1 MNALKTKSWRAFC
14 LIRLN
19 SIQIWNMAEHMTM
32 PLHNISYRKHSGMD
46 QTQRIDYRLL
56 VDNLSTAILL
66 VDRDLNIFYLN
77 SSCEALFDI
86 SLIRASGQPVLNLLH
101 TPDDEF
107 NTQEAFLNTINTGQP
122 YTRREAT
129 INVNFKDIHVDY
141 TASQLNA
148 GKPYHP
154 LLLIELNPIDRM
166 LKISKE
172 ENFIQQHQVARQ
184 LVRGVAHEI
193 KNPLAGIRGATQLLA
208 RSLNDPKYDEF
219 TDIIISEVD
228 RLRNLADT
236 MLGSRQL
243 PSYELVN
250 IHEPLER
257 VRSLIV
263 NQTKSKINI
272 IRDYDLSLPE
282 VMADRDQLI
291 QVMLNICANAVQAM
305 TEHPDF
311 FVEHR
316 PELILRTRIQ
326 RLVTINGVLNRST
339 VRVDIEDNGPGVPE
353 DILESVFYPLVT
365 GRANGTG
372 LGLSIAQNIMHQ
384 HNGMIECQSIPGKT
398 IFSLYLPW
406 EASHVAK

>member
-1 MNALKTKSWRAFC
+1 MNARQDNPLNRQFCGFELLDTALIAVDQAGALRYVNPAAENLLALGCRELLRHQLHTLFVDSRRLLNGLKTAIGNNVSFT
-14 LIRLN
+14 
-19 SIQIWNMAEHMTM
+19 EHDLELDTCQQQH
-32 PLHNISYRKHSGMD
+32 LH
-46 QTQRIDYRLL
+46 
-56 VDNLSTAILL
+56 
-66 VDRDLNIFYLN
+66 
-77 SSCEALFDI
+77 
-86 SLIRASGQPVLNLLH
+86 VLCTI
-101 TPDDEF
+101 TPIE
-107 NTQEAFLNTINTGQP
+107 
-122 YTRREAT
+122 
-129 INVNFKDIHVDY
+129 
-141 TASQLNA
+141 
-148 GKPYHP
+148 HP
-154 LLLIELNPIDRM
+154 QCAALIELRPVEQHLRIAN
-166 LKISKE
+166 E
-172 ENFIQQHQVARQ
+172 ERLLIQQQANRE
-184 LVRGVAHEI
+184 LIRNLAHEI

-311 FVEHR
+311 FTEHR

-398 IFSLYLPW
+398 VFSLYLPW